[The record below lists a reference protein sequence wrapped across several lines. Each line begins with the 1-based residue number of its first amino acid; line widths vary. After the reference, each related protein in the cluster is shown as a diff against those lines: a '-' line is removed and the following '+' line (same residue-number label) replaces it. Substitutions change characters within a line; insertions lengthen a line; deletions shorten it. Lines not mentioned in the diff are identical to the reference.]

1 MKRYI
6 TYEAPFEGRTF
17 TEKQM
22 QEVYRDFADKEEYPT
37 FDIWLIDM
45 VRSAVFEVLK

>member
-6 TYEAPFEGRTF
+6 TYEAPFVGRTF

-22 QEVYRDFADKEEYPT
+22 HEVYRFLADKAEYPS
-37 FDIWLIDM
+37 FDIWLTDM
-45 VRSAVFEVLK
+45 VKSGVFEIMK